1 MTTLNKS
8 QLVDAVSNDVDATK
22 KLVGEVLDSVL
33 EHVVKSLKG
42 GSDVALKNF
51 CTFKVK
57 DRKARAGVNPKTGEK
72 INIPACRVPGVS
84 FSKHVK
90 DSVKS

>member
-1 MTTLNKS
+1 MSTLNKS

-22 KLVGEVLDSVL
+22 KLVAEVLDSVL
-33 EHVVKSLKG
+33 EHVVNSLTSG
-42 GSDVALKNF
+42 NDVALKNF

-57 DRKARAGVNPKTGEK
+57 DRKARVGVNPKTGQK

-90 DSVKS
+90 ESVK

>member
-1 MTTLNKS
+1 MGALNKS

-33 EHVVKSLKG
+33 EHIVNSLKG
-42 GSDVALKNF
+42 GTDVALKNF

-57 DRKARAGVNPKTGEK
+57 HRKARAGVNPKTGAK
-72 INIPACRVPGVS
+72 IQIAACTVPGVS
-84 FSKHVK
+84 FSKNVK
-90 DSVKS
+90 EAVK